1 MTTKCLTVVIVTTM
15 SLGGCTQRTP
25 EAQLIHDAGEALGGA
40 DKIFETA
47 SLLLEGEGTQY
58 SLGQNLT
65 VDGDLPYWEVDEYRR
80 EIDLTDE
87 RWRVTQS
94 RTSTFLTEN
103 PVVTQEEILGVDG
116 DVAYDVSE
124 DGTVN
129 RLAAQVAADRM
140 VEHFHHP
147 ATLIRLAMTEGSTLG
162 NMRQADGQ
170 DAVDITPAS
179 GKTYTMYISPETR
192 HPTRIESM
200 EYDANLGDV
209 TLATTFEDY
218 WETGGFGG
226 FQARLTMPREITTT
240 LDGVTTWHL
249 RVTTGVDQELP
260 DVGAPEAARS
270 ASVREFQANVDVEE
284 VADGVWHLTGQSHHS
299 ALVEFDDFLALVEA
313 PQNEARTLA
322 VIAQARE
329 LRPDKPLQ
337 YVVNTHHH
345 FDHSGGIRAAVSE
358 GLTVITHASNEAFY
372 RDLVQRPH
380 SLRPDALTHNPEMLS
395 LELVEEHEVYEL
407 SNGRR
412 TMRVG
417 RIARDAHA
425 NANLMAY
432 LPRERLL
439 IVADAFSP
447 NALWAPFAANLLE
460 AVNELEWGVD
470 RILPIHGPVSEFAA
484 LEEVAEKESMFR

>member
-1 MTTKCLTVVIVTTM
+1 MTTKCLTVVIVATM
-15 SLGGCTQRTP
+15 SLGACTQRTP
-25 EAQLIHDAGEALGGA
+25 EEQLIHDAGEALGGA
-40 DKIFETA
+40 DNIFETA
-47 SLLLEGEGTQY
+47 TLLLEGKGTQY
-58 SLGQNLT
+58 RLGQNMT

-80 EIDLTDE
+80 EIDLTDQ
-87 RWRVTQS
+87 RWRVTQK
-94 RTSTFLTEN
+94 RTSTFLTGN
-103 PVVTQEEILGVDG
+103 PVLRQEQISGVDG
-116 DVAYDVSE
+116 DVAYEVSG
-124 DGTVN
+124 DGTVS

-140 VEHFHHP
+140 GEHFHHP

-170 DAVDITPAS
+170 DAIDITSAS
-179 GKTYTMYISPETR
+179 GKTYTMYVSPETR
-192 HPTRIESM
+192 YPTRIESM
-200 EYDANLGDV
+200 GYDANLGDV
-209 TLATTFEDY
+209 TLATAFDDY
-218 WETGGFGG
+218 WETGGLGG

-240 LDGVTTWHL
+240 LDDFTTWHL
-249 RVTTGVDQELP
+249 RVTTSVDQELP

-270 ASVREFQANVDVEE
+270 ALPSDFQANVQVEE
-284 VADGVWHLTGQSHHS
+284 VTDGVWHLTGQSHHS
-299 ALVEFDDFLALVEA
+299 VLVEFDDFLALVEA

-322 VIAQARE
+322 VIAQARAIQ
-329 LRPDKPLQ
+329 PDKPLQ

-380 SLRPDALTHNPEMLS
+380 SLRPDALTHNPKMLS
-395 LELVEEHEVYEL
+395 LELVVGYEVYGL

-425 NANLMAY
+425 SAILMAH

-447 NALWAPFAANLLE
+447 NAQGAPFAPNLLE
-460 AVNELEWGVD
+460 AVNDLEWGVD
-470 RILPIHGPVSEFAA
+470 RIVPIRGPVIEFAA
-484 LEEVAEKESMFR
+484 LEEAAQKELMSR